1 VFQLLLL
8 LSVLSETAMIKE
20 LKDVTALDKDVLE
33 RHNWA
38 ERGREAWLQG
48 EGRTNEPRVDPV
60 HPWLSYR
67 TAVDELR
74 RWKKEGAK
82 LAAEKKTATFVS
94 VFKSEQSGSVASAS
108 NLTESASDCCTGG

>member
-1 VFQLLLL
+1 
-8 LSVLSETAMIKE
+8 MIKE

-38 ERGREAWLQG
+38 ERGREVKRLQG

-60 HPWLSYR
+60 HLWLSYR